1 MLYTDA
7 IDPVLTRA
15 EGCPLGFGVDALRNA
30 AIEFCTKTQCMTT
43 GAQVTA
49 TAGGVQIPL
58 DLTTM
63 WIVSIIDARING
75 EPVPV
80 VAMND
85 PCIEEA
91 TSEYPVLL
99 FAEPSGLFLLP
110 EPTIGVPIDLML
122 AVAPGFLST
131 EAPDLLWQRH
141 SEAMLHGALSRL
153 LAEPG
158 KVWSNPQFA
167 GYCRQMFDAEITKQA
182 ALYGRNRIT
191 NAQWLRSRP
200 A

>member
-1 MLYTDA
+1 MLQHFRLTFDQQRHLVTLVRSTDG
-7 IDPVLTRA
+7 PVVM
-15 EGCPLGFGVDALRNA
+15 EGRRS
-30 AIEFCTKTQCMTT
+30 T
-43 GAQVTA
+43 GLSFRRFPNYWRLLAVVPDTPNSELP
-49 TAGGVQIPL
+49 VQPG
-58 DLTTM
+58 DLC
-63 WIVSIIDARING
+63 VRING

-110 EPTIGVPIDLML
+110 EPTVGVPIDLML